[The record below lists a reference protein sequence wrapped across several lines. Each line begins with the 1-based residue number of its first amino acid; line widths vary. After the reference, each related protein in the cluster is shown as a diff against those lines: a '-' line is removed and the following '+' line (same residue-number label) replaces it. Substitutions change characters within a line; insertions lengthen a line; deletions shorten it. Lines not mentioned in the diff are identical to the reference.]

1 MIRNAPANRK
11 SRRKLKFSFGQFMS
25 SWGWLH
31 QDGWRVGALVLL
43 VSRLQHVA
51 PATLAEIPNR
61 RKDWRQ
67 RDFYYAML
75 LPLLVKSCLWGGEE
89 ELVCC
94 CPCSSTSACLAQLQ
108 TLLPPWQFSHSRPT
122 SQGSLV
128 RWNRQ
133 DGSSVNVMM
142 ERFCVAGSFLP
153 LQSEGLEFWSANHL
167 EVLYDHI
174 F

>member
-1 MIRNAPANRK
+1 
-11 SRRKLKFSFGQFMS
+11 
-25 SWGWLH
+25 
-31 QDGWRVGALVLL
+31 
-43 VSRLQHVA
+43 
-51 PATLAEIPNR
+51 
-61 RKDWRQ
+61 
-67 RDFYYAML
+67 ML
-75 LPLLVKSCLWGGEE
+75 LPLLVKSCLACLLWGDEV
-89 ELVCC
+89 LVCC

-108 TLLPPWQFSHSRPT
+108 TLPPPWQFSHSRPT

-153 LQSEGLEFWSANHL
+153 LQSEGLEFWSANYLEVPFDHISIINLFNVIVQSANHL

-174 F
+174 FVPAWLWICLFFNLFDFPLPSPLISNISWF